1 MDGVRRWIGQTPQP
15 AGTRKTADKRTTRH
29 NEADRDGTG
38 TVKEDL
44 DPQSMEA
51 IVEGLLSPT
60 VHEEAEYQL
69 SVSYHEQTDHLL
81 TTLLPVKVYRTTADL
96 AHSFRVFGR

>member
-15 AGTRKTADKRTTRH
+15 SGARKTADKRTTRH
-29 NEADRDGTG
+29 NETDRDGANV
-38 TVKEDL
+38 VKEDL

-69 SVSYHEQTDHLL
+69 
-81 TTLLPVKVYRTTADL
+81 
-96 AHSFRVFGR
+96 